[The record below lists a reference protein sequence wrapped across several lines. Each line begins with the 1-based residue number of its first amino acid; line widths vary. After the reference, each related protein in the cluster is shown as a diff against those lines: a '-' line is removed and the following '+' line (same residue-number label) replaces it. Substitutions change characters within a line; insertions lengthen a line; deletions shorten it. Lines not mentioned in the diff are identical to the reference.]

1 MMIYSLDQYFKQA
14 KCIYTRRKIQV
25 SENTSFIHLFSS
37 SIEEKNNTEM
47 NLMKMYSYGDK
58 SIFYKNK
65 TQNHARFWVGLGIQ
79 VAKTACKTCCSSS
92 ANVTLFCRGRGKST
106 RNSLAIW
113 PLSSKIIRSA
123 SCTASLTSC

>member
-1 MMIYSLDQYFKQA
+1 MIYSLDQYFKQA

-58 SIFYKNK
+58 CIFIRIRPK
-65 TQNHARFWVGLGIQ
+65 TMRDFGLDWVFRSLKLPARPPVLVLQMSHFFAGD
-79 VAKTACKTCCSSS
+79 VA
-92 ANVTLFCRGRGKST
+92 N
-106 RNSLAIW
+106 
-113 PLSSKIIRSA
+113 
-123 SCTASLTSC
+123 